1 MRASVMGAR
10 AAELARRV
18 GLPTRSKPS
27 PPLATVF
34 DRIYQVNYWR
44 GTESRS
50 GQGSGTDAT
59 KELAVRLVDL
69 VAALGVTS
77 VLDVGC
83 GDGFWMP
90 PLPGYVGVDVSAV
103 ALRSARARHPEREY
117 LFDEGSAYPRCQ
129 LVIARHVMQHLSL
142 AEGTRLLSRVRASG
156 AQWLLVTTYL
166 MGSNKDVANGRVFF
180 PDLRAQPFNLG
191 EPVSLL
197 EDEGGAPAGLLCR
210 LGLWPISAVDR
221 T

>member
-1 MRASVMGAR
+1 M
-10 AAELARRV
+10 
-18 GLPTRSKPS
+18 RSKP
-27 PPLATVF
+27 PPTLSAVF
-34 DRIYQVNYWR
+34 DRIYRVNYWR

-59 KELAVRLVDL
+59 KALAVQLVDL

-90 PLPGYVGVDVSAV
+90 PLPGYIGVDVSAV
-103 ALRSARARHPEREY
+103 ALRSARDRHPERDHR
-117 LFDEGSAYPRCQ
+117 LVDGTTYPRCE

-142 AEGTRLLSRVRASG
+142 AEGTRLLYLVRESG
-156 AQWLLVTTYL
+156 AKWLLATTYL
-166 MGSNKDVANGRVFF
+166 MGCNRDIANGRIYW

-191 EPVSLL
+191 EPVDLL
-197 EDEGGAPAGLLCR
+197 EDEGGAPVGLLCR
-210 LGLWPISAVDR
+210 LGLWPIDPSPVGMRPLSSLHADR
-221 T
+221 VVG